1 MYKYKRIPCI
11 LLSVSA
17 LFLTACGGSGST
29 DTATLHP
36 AFDRALVS
44 RSPNYSPSGDIIET
58 SPTFSWKVT
67 QNATEYEFGHENPE
81 GQGDDWHS
89 YEISATQAGC
99 QLPTNQFCSYKP
111 TDISFSVGDEKA
123 WWVRAKVAGDWKDW
137 SQAHLFKVIQDPN
150 TGGKTPEIITP
161 KGDITETHP
170 EFSWTSISLATEY
183 QFGYE
188 NLYTPDGWEDYTVTP
203 AQANCTISGSDCT
216 YTPSTN
222 FAIGDQKIW
231 WVRSKVSGQ
240 WSDWSE
246 GSEFSVVNNG
256 TGTERPFVI
265 KVKGYRTQ
273 TGSSQ
278 SVQVRHFYMN
288 ANPAYNYNY
297 NVDCN
302 NDGILEASGVTGSY
316 TCEYPDLNEYTISI
330 SGQFPAL
337 VSNGRMI
344 REVKQWGT
352 QQWRSMENA
361 FKSARLDI
369 TATDIPD
376 LTKVSSMRGMFD
388 NAYSL
393 SVSNISEWDVSN
405 VTNMSRLFLHT
416 RYFNEDIS
424 NWDVSNVTDMS
435 SMFTG
440 NEIFNQDI
448 SNWDTSNV
456 TDMSYMFGGCNKFNQ
471 DISTWNVSKV
481 TNMKGMFS
489 AARNFTHDIGNW
501 DVSNVTDMS
510 TMFASGNQYNED
522 ISGWEVSKVTNMQ
535 GMFAYNR
542 AFNQDISSWNVGR
555 VEDMGSM
562 FLDAQEFNHDIGGWD
577 VGRVTSMSFMFGSA
591 YKFNQSI
598 NNWDVSNVTNM
609 ESMFSYTKE
618 FNQPIDNWDVSN
630 VTNMGAMFRNTDS
643 FNQNISNW
651 DVSKV
656 KSMRRMFYA
665 GKLSTNNYDSLLNGW
680 SALPLQSSVK
690 FGAGDTKY
698 SSAAVT
704 ARNKLISDFS
714 WTINDGGLQ

>member
-11 LLSVSA
+11 FLSASA
-17 LFLTACGGSGST
+17 LFLTACGGSSDT
-29 DTATLHP
+29 DTTTHHP
-36 AFDRALVS
+36 AFDRELVS
-44 RSPNYSPSGDIIET
+44 KSPNYSPSGDIYET

-67 QNATEYEFGHENPE
+67 QNATEYQFGHETPE
-81 GQGDDWHS
+81 EQIDDWHS

-99 QLPTNQFCSYKP
+99 QLPINQICSYKP
-111 TDISFSVGDEKA
+111 TDISFSVGDEKV

-161 KGDITETHP
+161 KGDITETNP
-170 EFSWTSISLATEY
+170 VFSWTSISSATEY
-183 QFGYE
+183 HFGYE
-188 NLYTPDGWEDYTVTP
+188 NIHTPDGWEDYYITP
-203 AQANCTISGSDCT
+203 TQANCTISGSDCT

-246 GSEFSVVNNG
+246 GSEFSIINNG
-256 TGTERPFVI
+256 GGNERPFVFN
-265 KVKGYRTQ
+265 VKGYKTH
-273 TGSSQ
+273 G
-278 SVQVRHFYMN
+278 VQVRHFRMN

-302 NDGILEASGVTGSY
+302 NDGILEASNVTGSY

-337 VSNGRMI
+337 VSNSRMI

-361 FKSARLDI
+361 FNSAKLDI
-369 TATDIPD
+369 TASDIPD
-376 LTKVSSMRGMFD
+376 LTKVSSMKGMFD
-388 NAYSL
+388 NAHSL

-448 SNWDTSNV
+448 SNWDTRNV
-456 TDMSYMFGGCNKFNQ
+456 TDMSNMFAGCNKFNQ

-481 TNMKGMFS
+481 TNMEGMFS
-489 AARNFTHDIGNW
+489 GASIFSHDIGNW

-510 TMFASGNQYNED
+510 SMFLSTLQFNHD
-522 ISGWEVSKVTNMQ
+522 ISGWDVSKVTDMQ
-535 GMFAYNR
+535 GMFAYNST
-542 AFNQDISSWNVGR
+542 FNQDISSWNVGR
-555 VEDMGSM
+555 VENMASM
-562 FLDAQEFNHDIGGWD
+562 FIDAREFNHDIGGWD
-577 VGRVTSMSFMFGSA
+577 VGRVTSMSFMFTGA
-591 YKFNQSI
+591 HNFNQNI
-598 NNWDVSNVTNM
+598 NNWDVSEVTNMESMFADTKDFNQPLDNWDVSKVTNMNTMFRKTGSFNQDISNWDVSNVTGM
-609 ESMFSYTKE
+609 
-618 FNQPIDNWDVSN
+618 SN
-630 VTNMGAMFRNTDS
+630 
-643 FNQNISNW
+643 
-651 DVSKV
+651 
-656 KSMRRMFYA
+656 MFYL
-665 GKLSTNNYDSLLNGW
+665 GQLSTNNYDSLLNGW
-680 SALPLQSSVK
+680 STLPLQSSVR

-704 ARNKLISDFS
+704 ARNKLIRDFG
-714 WTINDGGLQ
+714 WTINDGGKQ